1 MTSDVGY
8 LQIKIRELN
17 EEVRI
22 LKFEIEKIREEN
34 IKLKENLDKIN
45 ISELLSLQNS
55 LKNWCINQDI
65 IAKDLVKQIAEI
77 NRKVIIHH
85 YKKMIELLKN
95 KMEMEI
101 KPFVREECVRNG
113 QQLLDLGVNTQNLFI
128 SNLNSQYGF
137 KLPLQKYGELFT
149 DKDNKKVDKWNKKVR
164 RDKIQ
169 KLNSNGKGK

>member
-1 MTSDVGY
+1 
-8 LQIKIRELN
+8 
-17 EEVRI
+17 
-22 LKFEIEKIREEN
+22 
-34 IKLKENLDKIN
+34 
-45 ISELLSLQNS
+45 
-55 LKNWCINQDI
+55 
-65 IAKDLVKQIAEI
+65 
-77 NRKVIIHH
+77 
-85 YKKMIELLKN
+85 
-95 KMEMEI
+95 MEI